1 MKGSGGALGRSLV
14 RDKNR
19 RLDNVR
25 RLRRAQELTNI
36 ATQRHKDKATVLGM
50 DAPEER
56 RFMGSVTHT
65 TDLGELMEAAAL
77 ANRSFAVEKEN
88 MVVLTKTAALL
99 PPANPTTSK
108 IAERAEAAVLA
119 IPRRPAWHRGM
130 DAATVDRQER
140 ESFLCWRRNLA
151 LAEERDNLLL
161 TPYEKNL
168 EIWRQ
173 LWRVVE
179 RSDAVVQVVDVRD
192 PLFFCCQDL
201 NRYIAEVSAA
211 QGRATPKRTMLLLNK
226 SDLLTEHQRIAWA
239 KYLTAKGMDF
249 VFFSAL
255 AENTRREAE
264 DEARRAADAASR
276 AREQHEP
283 HLDAD
288 LDDEDRIAAAAI
300 SGNPILR
307 NADAKEEEEE
317 AKEETKEE
325 EEETKEEEEEKK
337 AEVTETAEKEEEK
350 EKEEEEL
357 TEEEKKWREA
367 ARVLNSVELHDRFA
381 AFADAAQQELQQRRA
396 AEEEDKK
403 KKQGTAAT
411 EDDELLEQQQQ
422 EQGERKKG
430 RGKAKAKGKRLPMRH
445 DPAPDGS
452 VTIGMVGYPNVGKSS
467 TINALCGEK
476 RVAVTSQPGKTKHF
490 QTIPLTPL
498 VTLCDCPGLVFPT
511 FLNSKAEMVCNGVL
525 SIDQCTDYLSPVA
538 LICQRIPHAV
548 LCARYAVA
556 FTSDAEAAAAA
567 QRADAQPLDT
577 LTEDNEA
584 QRFLS
589 AIARTRGF
597 MTQAHG
603 SPDQSR
609 AARLVVKDYLKGALF
624 YAMPPPGVSPAE
636 YVAWQ
641 GSGSTVEPI
650 LEAAAT
656 AAATA
661 GATGAEAESFGSN
674 GVAASGTGSV
684 LAVSGKGHR
693 KARGRKTRARAA
705 AGMVGY
711 DDTDDGVAAMGT
723 VHTSGRGGSNDYV
736 RTHWQHAPVPVALLR
751 ENMARRGGA
760 VPDRGTRRDSD
771 DYADE

>member
-1 MKGSGGALGRSLV
+1 MGRSLV

-19 RLDNVR
+19 RLDNAR

-36 ATQRHKDKATVLGM
+36 TTQRHKDKATVVGM
-50 DAPEER
+50 DEPEQR
-56 RFMGSVTHT
+56 RFMGSVTHQ
-65 TDLGELMEAAAL
+65 TDLGELMETAAL
-77 ANRSFAVEKEN
+77 ANRTFAVEKEN

-108 IAERAEAAVLA
+108 IAERAEAEVLA

-226 SDLLTEHQRIAWA
+226 SDLLTERQRIAWA

-264 DEARRAADAASR
+264 EVARRAAADADADAR
-276 AREQHEP
+276 ARALQQAQLH
-283 HLDAD
+283 AA

-300 SGNPILR
+300 AGNPILPSM
-307 NADAKEEEEE
+307 AGSDDDEDKKEEHEQGEKE
-317 AKEETKEE
+317 KKTTTTTEET
-325 EEETKEEEEEKK
+325 EKK
-337 AEVTETAEKEEEK
+337 EDEE

-381 AFADAAQQELQQRRA
+381 AFADAAQQELQRRKA
-396 AEEEDKK
+396 AEEEEK
-403 KKQGTAAT
+403 KKQQEGVGAT
-411 EDDELLEQQQQ
+411 EDDELME
-422 EQGERKKG
+422 EAEGRRTKG
-430 RGKAKAKGKRLPMRH
+430 RGKAKGGKKKRLPMRYE
-445 DPAPDGS
+445 PAADGS

-490 QTIPLTPL
+490 QTIRLTPL

-548 LCARYAVA
+548 LCARYAVT
-556 FTSDAEAAAAA
+556 FTSDAEVAAAA
-567 QRADAQPLDT
+567 QRVDAQPLDT

-589 AIARTRGF
+589 AIARVRGF

-609 AARLVVKDYLKGALF
+609 AARLVVKDYLKGTLY

-641 GSGSTVEPI
+641 GSGSTVDPI
-650 LEAAAT
+650 HEAAAAT
-656 AAATA
+656 ADATA
-661 GATGAEAESFGSN
+661 SAVVDG
-674 GVAASGTGSV
+674 GVAADGSSSSGGAGAASV

-711 DDTDDGVAAMGT
+711 DDTGDGIMAMGT
-723 VHTSGRGGSNDYV
+723 VHTSGRGGTNDYM
-736 RTHWQHAPVPVALLR
+736 RTRWHHAPVPVALLR
-751 ENMARRGGA
+751 ENMARHGAAAA

>member
-14 RDKNR
+14 KDKNR
-19 RLDNVR
+19 RLDHAR
-25 RLRRAQELTNI
+25 RLRRAQELTNV
-36 ATQRHKDKATVLGM
+36 ATQRHKDKATVVGM
-50 DAPEER
+50 DAPEPR

-65 TDLGELMEAAAL
+65 TDLGELMENAAL
-77 ANRSFAVEKEN
+77 ANETFAVEKEN

-99 PPANPTTSK
+99 PPANPPTSK
-108 IAERAEAAVLA
+108 VAERAEAAVLA

-130 DAATVDRQER
+130 DAAAVDRQER
-140 ESFLCWRRNLA
+140 ESFLAWRRNLA

-161 TPYEKNL
+161 TPYEKNI

-226 SDLLTEHQRIAWA
+226 SDLLTEHQRVAWA

-264 DEARRAADAASR
+264 DAAAAAEARAQEEKTMQEGAEFDG
-276 AREQHEP
+276 
-283 HLDAD
+283 LDE
-288 LDDEDRIAAAAI
+288 EDRIAAAAI
-300 SGNPILR
+300 AGKPILR
-307 NADAKEEEEE
+307 KGDSSSHSDVDDD
-317 AKEETKEE
+317 
-325 EEETKEEEEEKK
+325 KEEEEEK
-337 AEVTETAEKEEEK
+337 EEKEEHEEKKEEK
-350 EKEEEEL
+350 EETKTEEKKEEEEEEL
-357 TEEEKKWREA
+357 SEEKMKWRQV
-367 ARVLNSVELHDRFA
+367 ARVLNSVELHDKFA
-381 AFADAAQQELQQRRA
+381 AFADAAQRELQQRKA
-396 AEEEDKK
+396 AEAEAETK
-403 KKQGTAAT
+403 T
-411 EDDELLEQQQQ
+411 EDDEREQA
-422 EQGERKKG
+422 QGKKDKKG
-430 RGKAKAKGKRLPMRH
+430 KKGKGKGKKLPMRYE
-445 DPAPDGS
+445 PAADGS

-490 QTIPLTPL
+490 QTIRLTPL

-538 LICQRIPHAV
+538 LVCQRIPHAV

-567 QRADAQPLDT
+567 QRLDAQPLDT

-589 AIARTRGF
+589 AIARVRGF

-609 AARLVVKDYLKGALF
+609 AARIVIKDYLKGTLF

-641 GSGSTVEPI
+641 GSGSTVDPI
-650 LEAAAT
+650 LEAAAVASSGT
-656 AAATA
+656 ASGA
-661 GATGAEAESFGSN
+661 GAAGPEFSVNGNGNGSN
-674 GVAASGTGSV
+674 GASPSV

-705 AGMVGY
+705 MGMVGY
-711 DDTDDGVAAMGT
+711 DDEDGAAMGT
-723 VHTSGRGGSNDYV
+723 VHTSGRNGTNDYN
-736 RTHWQHAPVPVALLR
+736 RTRWHHAPVPVALLR
-751 ENMARRGGA
+751 ESVARRGAVGAAPA
-760 VPDRGTRRDSD
+760 VPDRGTHRD
-771 DYADE
+771 DYEDDDE